1 MKVYYVGTDDWDYD
15 EYDAFAVVAEN
26 EDRALEIAKKLF
38 HEHQWDGIYIEE
50 EDLTEEHIVLGSF
63 NAG

>member
-26 EDRALEIAKKLF
+26 EDRALEIAKKFF
-38 HEHQWDGIYIEE
+38 HKHQWDGIYIEE
-50 EDLTEEHIVLGSF
+50 EDLTEEHIILESF